1 MLLLN
6 GMAWH
11 YKRYDK
17 SPGYAAAEDYA
28 RTYKIGLW
36 SSPAPIAPWDYR
48 EGEREQ
54 RRQGRSRK

>member
-1 MLLLN
+1 
-6 GMAWH
+6 MAWH